1 MKKKKS
7 NFLQKKNKK
16 SRYVKLSNANQ
27 GVKYIE
33 DKMKDNKEKIQI
45 VEITP
50 RLSSIDISNQNLS
63 FDEKVEILAEDL
75 KQEILQLHKEG
86 NSVRYIGNKV
96 GISRELARKVIKGEG
111 SLKITAMQRIR
122 IQEIQQMKF

>member
-27 GVKYIE
+27 GVKYVE

-50 RLSSIDISNQNLS
+50 RLSSIDISSQNLS